1 MYRRSDTSLLCSIL
15 FSSFFCYYQSHTSL
29 IRYTLAR
36 MADFPPWAIIIF
48 VLLGCG
54 LFAVTIAG
62 LGKLYLGD
70 TSATVECRPSDTQ
83 ASYMREVRERN
94 QTDILRKMQRGRV
107 NMQRSQPSYTNYTD
121 YSSAAGV
128 CKFFSPLHQN
138 T

>member
-1 MYRRSDTSLLCSIL
+1 
-15 FSSFFCYYQSHTSL
+15 
-29 IRYTLAR
+29 
-36 MADFPPWAIIIF
+36 MADLQPWAIIIL

-54 LFAVTIAG
+54 LLVVTIAG
-62 LGKLYLGD
+62 LGRMYLGD

-94 QTDILRKMQRGRV
+94 QTDILRKMQRGPV

-128 CKFFSPLHQN
+128 CRFFLLLDQKDMYTDCCRSEF
-138 T
+138 

>member
-1 MYRRSDTSLLCSIL
+1 MS
-15 FSSFFCYYQSHTSL
+15 
-29 IRYTLAR
+29 
-36 MADFPPWAIIIF
+36 DFPSGVIIIF

-70 TSATVECRPSDTQ
+70 TSDTVECRPSDMQ

-94 QTDILRKMQRGRV
+94 QMDILRKMQRGRV

-128 CKFFSPLHQN
+128 CKFFCFAVK
-138 T
+138 